1 MILIL
6 NCREVDDSRLNI
18 MVRNTMIRMALRYMV
33 QTFLFKMVFLGIA
46 CREGVRQK
54 MRYGKEVCSG

>member
-1 MILIL
+1 
-6 NCREVDDSRLNI
+6 
-18 MVRNTMIRMALRYMV
+18 MIRMALRYMV